1 MEFTTTSPVSTLTDE
16 EMRIHHHVRE
26 DVVEAIR
33 LYEASNGYL
42 HVLRKTVFTFDVC
55 ATELEQT
62 KTHRQSSVQL
72 DVDAQGV
79 ATLNARL
86 SCMRQLARN
95 IAITDARIVHDHGT
109 PRIRYIVT
117 ITAPRPEVA

>member
-16 EMRIHHHVRE
+16 EMMIHHHVRE
-26 DVVEAIR
+26 DVMEAIR
-33 LYEASNGYL
+33 LYENSNGYL

-62 KTHRQSSVQL
+62 RTHRQSSVQF
-72 DVDAQGV
+72 DVDEEGLQV
-79 ATLNARL
+79 LNARL

-95 IAITDARIVHDHGT
+95 IVLTDAQIVHDQGV
-109 PRIRYIVT
+109 PRLRYTVT